1 MYWSET
7 PNLVE
12 YERAAHRRAEE
23 YLRSIHDL
31 HASPRLAI
39 STKVGGDDVA
49 STIVD
54 TAEAQ
59 EVELIVM
66 STRGRAA
73 LSRWMLGSVTERVLH
88 SAPCPV
94 LTLRANTPLRHMLI
108 TVDGSP
114 LAERVLE
121 PALTTAERLHCD
133 VTLFYV
139 EQPLDYSPSYVNE
152 LEHAEAGL
160 GEQYLLDLSNRAHLY
175 LEQLTIRLKPY
186 GLPIKSV
193 LTSGPVA
200 NNILDYAENHEVD
213 VIAMCT
219 HGRTGLQRWVYGS
232 VTEKVLRYS
241 RCAMLIV
248 RPWY

>member
-1 MYWSET
+1 
-7 PNLVE
+7 
-12 YERAAHRRAEE
+12 
-23 YLRSIHDL
+23 
-31 HASPRLAI
+31 
-39 STKVGGDDVA
+39 
-49 STIVD
+49 
-54 TAEAQ
+54 
-59 EVELIVM
+59 
-66 STRGRAA
+66 
-73 LSRWMLGSVTERVLH
+73 
-88 SAPCPV
+88 
-94 LTLRANTPLRHMLI
+94 MLI

-175 LEQLTIRLKPY
+175 LEQLTSRLKPY